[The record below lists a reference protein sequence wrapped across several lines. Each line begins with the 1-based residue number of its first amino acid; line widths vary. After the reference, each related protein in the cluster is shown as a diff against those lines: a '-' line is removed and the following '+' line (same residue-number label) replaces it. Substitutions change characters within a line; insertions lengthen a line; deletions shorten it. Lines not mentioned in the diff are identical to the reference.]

1 VIASGSRPAVPD
13 VPGLEAAGY
22 LTNETV
28 FSLTELPQRLVV
40 IGAGPIGCELAQAF
54 ARFGSQ
60 VTVVDQGEHALPGEE
75 ADAARIVE
83 RALEGDGVIFR
94 RPVSVVRVER
104 RGAEKLVVLRGE
116 KGEIVVAGDE
126 ILVAVGRRPN
136 VEGLGLEAA
145 GVAYDLAGVRVNDR
159 LQTTNRS
166 VYAAGDVCSR
176 YQFTHAADAVA
187 RLVVQNAL
195 FFGRARAS
203 KLMIPWI
210 TYTSPEVAHV
220 GVYQK
225 DAQAAGLQV
234 DTLTVSMEQVDR
246 AVLDGETQGF
256 LRVHLKRG
264 TDRILGATLVADHA
278 GEMISEVTLAMTA
291 RLGLGKVG
299 ATIHPYPTEADVIRK
314 AADAWRR
321 KKLTPRVER
330 LLQTFFRLFR

>member
-1 VIASGSRPAVPD
+1 
-13 VPGLEAAGY
+13 
-22 LTNETV
+22 
-28 FSLTELPQRLVV
+28 
-40 IGAGPIGCELAQAF
+40 
-54 ARFGSQ
+54 
-60 VTVVDQGEHALPGEE
+60 
-75 ADAARIVE
+75 
-83 RALEGDGVIFR
+83 
-94 RPVSVVRVER
+94 
-104 RGAEKLVVLRGE
+104 
-116 KGEIVVAGDE
+116 VVAGDE

-264 TDRILGATLVADHA
+264 TDRIVGATLVADHA

-299 ATIHPYPTEADVIRK
+299 ATIHPYPTKAEVFRK

-321 KKLTPRVER
+321 KKLTPRVKR